1 MFRTPVYSSFRALL
15 CVFLLLF
22 ISGQSALAAP
32 SPDISIKGGTKS
44 LRENVRHFLPL
55 ADENCE
61 TPEWRLHSL
70 LRDAQTRIARA
81 GEALGYYKLDFVSD
95 FEMTEDCWRVVVTL
109 KPGEPVRISEV
120 RIVINGE
127 GSGDSL
133 FQDIHENPGIK
144 TGDRLN
150 HGRYE
155 TLKARFS
162 NLAAVHG
169 YFDGY
174 FELAQVGVNLAENTA
189 RVELVY
195 NTGTRYRFGEI
206 TIHQD
211 ILNDN
216 FVQRYLTFEEGDP
229 YNAEDLLTLRNLYN
243 ASNYFS
249 IATVGPDLQTL
260 EGGEVP
266 INIQLDARKRHAYS
280 MGAGVATDT
289 GPRLLLGFE
298 DRYVTRSGHS
308 VIADSQLS
316 PVKNNL
322 EATYKIPMHRPA
334 YEFVKIYTGYQRE
347 ETSDTL
353 YDLVKFG
360 TSYTV
365 YHEDRWLQTYGVDY
379 QVEDS
384 VVGDEPEKR
393 SHLIIPSM
401 AFARTKSDGTPYPME
416 GWRLLTKL
424 SGSPQSLGSSV
435 SFLQLEARAKYI
447 RPMLGG
453 RLLLRLDAGATDITK
468 FDDLPVSVRFF
479 AGGDAS
485 VRGYGYKSLGQTDAK
500 GNVIGGKNL
509 LAASIE
515 YDYLVRPKW
524 AVAAFYDQGD
534 ASVDYN
540 FNFRRSVGLGV
551 RWISPIGPVRID
563 VACALDDVRCG
574 SSGLDGWGLHLSMG
588 PDL

>member
-1 MFRTPVYSSFRALL
+1 MLRTLFYSSFRTLL
-15 CVFLLLF
+15 CGFLLVLL
-22 ISGQSALAAP
+22 SGQRVFAAP
-32 SPDISIKGGTKS
+32 SPDISINGGS
-44 LRENVRHFLPL
+44 ENLRENVRHFLQL
-55 ADENCE
+55 TDAACD
-61 TPEWRLHSL
+61 TPRWRLRTL
-70 LRDAQTRIARA
+70 LRDAQARIAQA
-81 GEALGYYKLDFVSD
+81 GEALGFYQLEFDSN
-95 FEMTEDCWRVVVTL
+95 FEMMEDCWRVVITL
-109 KPGEPVRISEV
+109 TPGEPVRISEV

-127 GSGDSL
+127 GSGDKL
-133 FQDIHENPGIK
+133 FQAIHDNPGIK
-144 TGDRLN
+144 VGDRLN
-150 HGRYE
+150 HGHYE

-174 FELAQVGVNLAENTA
+174 FEFAQVSVNRAENSA

-195 NTGTRYRFGEI
+195 NTGARYRFGEI

-211 ILNDN
+211 ILDDR
-216 FVQRYLTFEEGDP
+216 FVERYLNFEEGDP
-229 YNAEDLLTLRNLYN
+229 YNSEDLLTLRSLYN

-260 EGGEVP
+260 ENGAVP
-266 INIQLDARKRHAYS
+266 INIQLDARKRHAYT

-289 GPRLLLGFE
+289 GPRVLLGFE
-298 DRYVTRSGHS
+298 DRYITRSGHS
-308 VIADSQLS
+308 FKADSQLS
-316 PVKNNL
+316 TVKNNL

-334 YEFVKIYTGYQRE
+334 YEFVKIFTGYQRE

-365 YHEDRWLQTYGVDY
+365 YHEDRWLQTYSVDY

-384 VVGDEPEKR
+384 EIGGEPLPR

-401 AFARTKSDGTPYPME
+401 AFARTKSDGTAYPME
-416 GWRLLTKL
+416 GWRLLTRL

-435 SFLQLEARAKYI
+435 SFLQFEARAKYI

-453 RLLLRLDAGATDITK
+453 RLLLRLDAGATDIEE

-485 VRGYGYKSLGQTDAK
+485 VRGYGYKSLGQIDEE

-563 VACALDDVRCG
+563 VACALDEVRCG